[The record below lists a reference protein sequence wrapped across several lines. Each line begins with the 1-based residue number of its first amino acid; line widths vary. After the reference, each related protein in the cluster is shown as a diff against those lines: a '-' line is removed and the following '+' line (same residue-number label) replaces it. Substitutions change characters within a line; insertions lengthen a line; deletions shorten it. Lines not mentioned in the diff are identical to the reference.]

1 MVIGKST
8 RFLLRKNKNDV
19 DRSIR
24 YIVSH
29 AYNNVPFYRRA
40 FNKAGVNP
48 ADIRKAEDLTYLPVT
63 KRLDMMVAGPAEYL
77 SHGLSPKKLVI
88 RHTTGTTGTPIV
100 VHKNRTE
107 EFFRKITVIDAYR
120 RNTSLTCPMTLV
132 NVGPERKDGSTKIVE
147 KIGPITIIKLF
158 RDIPM
163 EKQISILMSIKPT
176 IMGGRPSLYWDLAN
190 SLREK
195 GIVPPSP
202 RLITGGAEILFPHV
216 RKLLED
222 VFRCRVADYYNN
234 EEGGNLAWECPA
246 NPEFM
251 HPNTATV
258 WIEAVDHQGIP
269 IPTGSEGHLIITN
282 LYNYSMPFIRYETG
296 DRGILLE
303 TGKCQCGFDGPVM
316 RLTEGRN
323 ENYIVLPDG
332 REISPRFM
340 FNVVNTGFPHDK
352 KDWNMIDAMRI
363 FQIIQ
368 ESNDLIEIRV
378 VPGPAY
384 SDSLW
389 RAVEENLK
397 ILHPAMRL
405 KVSIVDDL
413 RAEPGKKF
421 HQVLGK
427 LSSRWKRERTN
438 QENE

>member
-1 MVIGKST
+1 VISGWT
-8 RFLLRKNKNDV
+8 RFLPRKNKKDV

-29 AYNNVPFYRRA
+29 AYKNVPFYRRT
-40 FNKAGVNP
+40 FDKSGVNP
-48 ADIRKAEDLTYLPVT
+48 VDIRKAEELTHLPII

-77 SHGLSPKKLVI
+77 SCDVSPEELVI
-88 RHTTGTTGTPIV
+88 RHTTGTTGTPV
-100 VHKNRTE
+100 TVYKNRLE
-107 EFFRKITVIDAYR
+107 EAFRKITIIDAYK

-132 NVGPERKDGSTKIVE
+132 NVGPERKDGSTKIVQ

-163 EKQISILMSIKPT
+163 EKKISILMSIKPT
-176 IMGGRPSLYWDLAN
+176 IMGGRPSAYWNLAN
-190 SLREK
+190 ALREK
-195 GIVPPSP
+195 KIIPHSP

-216 RKLLED
+216 RKLLEN
-222 VFRCRVADYYNN
+222 VFRCRVADYYNS
-234 EEGGNLAWECPA
+234 EEGGNLAWGCPA
-246 NPEFM
+246 NPELM

-258 WIEAVDHQGIP
+258 WIEAVDQQGMP
-269 IPTGSEGHLIITN
+269 VPPGSEGHLIITN

-303 TGKCQCGFDGPVM
+303 TGKCQCGFNGPVM

-323 ENYIVLPDG
+323 ENFIVLPDG
-332 REISPRFM
+332 REISPRIM
-340 FNVVNTGFPHDK
+340 YNVVNSVLPHDK
-352 KDWNMIDAMRI
+352 KDWSMIEAIRV

-368 ESNDLIEIRV
+368 ESNDLIEIKV

-384 SDSLW
+384 SNSLW

-413 RAEPGKKF
+413 QPEPGKKF

-427 LSSRWKRERTN
+427 LSSRWKCERDNREN
-438 QENE
+438 K

>member
-1 MVIGKST
+1 VIIKST
-8 RFLLRKNKNDV
+8 RFLLRKNKNDM

-29 AYNNVPFYRRA
+29 AYNKVPFYRRT

-48 ADIRKAEDLTYLPVT
+48 ADIRKAEDLTHLPVT
-63 KRLDMMVAGPAEYL
+63 KRLDMMAAGHTEYL

-88 RHTTGTTGTPIV
+88 RHTTGTTGTPITV
-100 VHKNRTE
+100 YKNKME
-107 EFFRKITVIDAYR
+107 ELFRKITVVDSYR
-120 RNTSLTCPMTLV
+120 RNASLTCPMTLV

-163 EKQISILMSIKPT
+163 EKQISILMSVKPT
-176 IMGGRPSLYWDLAN
+176 IMGGRPSVYWDMAN
-190 SLREK
+190 FLRDK
-195 GIVPPSP
+195 GIVPHSP
-202 RLITGGAEILFPHV
+202 RLITGGAEVLLPHV

-222 VFRCRVADYYNN
+222 VFRCRVADYYNS

-246 NPEFM
+246 NPELM

-258 WIEAVDHQGIP
+258 WIEAVDQQGIP
-269 IPTGSEGHLIITN
+269 VSTGSEGHLIITN

-303 TGKCQCGFDGPVM
+303 TGKCQCGFNGPVM
-316 RLTEGRN
+316 RLMEGRN

-332 REISPRFM
+332 REISPRIM

-352 KDWNMIDAMRI
+352 KDWNMIDAMRT

-384 SDSLW
+384 SNSLW

-405 KVSIVDDL
+405 KVAIVDDL
-413 RAEPGKKF
+413 RPEPGKKF

-427 LSSRWKRERTN
+427 LSSRWKRERN
-438 QENE
+438 DYENK

>member
-1 MVIGKST
+1 MIGKST

-19 DRSIR
+19 DRAIR
-24 YIVSH
+24 YIISH
-29 AYNNVPFYRRA
+29 AYTKVPFYRHA
-40 FNKAGVNP
+40 YNKAEVNP
-48 ADIRKAEDLTYLPVT
+48 ADIRKAENLIHLPVT
-63 KRLDMMVAGPAEYL
+63 RRLDMMVAGPAEYI
-77 SHGLSPKKLVI
+77 SHGLSYKNLVV
-88 RHTTGTTGTPIV
+88 RHTTGTTGTPITV
-100 VHKNRTE
+100 YKNKLE
-107 EFFRKITVIDAYR
+107 ELFRKITIIDAYR
-120 RNTSLTCPMTLV
+120 RNTPLTIPMTLV
-132 NVGPERKDGSTKIVE
+132 NVGPERKDGSTKIFE
-147 KIGPITIIKLF
+147 KIGPITIVKLF

-163 EKQISILMSIKPT
+163 EEQVSILMSVKPT
-176 IMGGRPSLYWDLAN
+176 IMGGRPSVYWDLAN
-190 SLREK
+190 ALREK

-202 RLITGGAEILFPHV
+202 RLITGGAEVLFPHV

-222 VFRCRVADYYNN
+222 VFRCRVADYYNC

-246 NPEFM
+246 NPELM

-258 WIEAVDHQGIP
+258 WIESVNQQGFSVP
-269 IPTGSEGHLIITN
+269 YGKEGNLIITN

-303 TGKCQCGFDGPVM
+303 PGKCTCGFDGPVM

-332 REISPRFM
+332 REISPRIM

-352 KDWNMIDAMRI
+352 KDWNMIDALHI

-368 ESNDLIEIRV
+368 ESSDLIEIKV

-389 RAVEENLK
+389 RTVEDNIK
-397 ILHPAMRL
+397 KLHPAMRL
-405 KVSIVDDL
+405 KVTIVDDL
-413 RAEPGKKF
+413 RPEPGKKF

-427 LSSRWKRERTN
+427 LSSRWKCERNN
-438 QENE
+438 QENK